1 MTQLI
6 RVSDLSKRFTLHTQG
21 SVTLSVLDG
30 ISINVNAGECLHLDG
45 PSGCGKSTLLR
56 CLFGNYVITGG
67 EVMIRHFDRWID
79 LATAGPREILEMRR
93 HTLGYVSQFLRVVPR
108 VPTID
113 IVSEPLLFSGAWPE
127 EGRRRAAALLARL
140 RIPERLWSV
149 APATFSGGEQQ
160 RINIARGL
168 IAELPILLLDEPTA
182 ALDAANRST
191 VIELITEAKARGT
204 AMVMI
209 CHDQDVVEAVADR
222 VFEIPSPRR
231 AA

>member
-6 RVSDLSKRFTLHTQG
+6 RVTDLSKRFTLHTQG

-30 ISINVNAGECLHLDG
+30 ISFNVNAGECLHLYG

-56 CLFGNYVITGG
+56 CLFGNYVVTGG

-79 LATAGPREILEMRR
+79 LAAAGPREILEMRR

-140 RIPERLWSV
+140 HIPERLWSV

-168 IAELPILLLDEPTA
+168 IAGHPILLLDEPTA

-191 VIELITEAKARGT
+191 VIELITEAKAHGT

-209 CHDQDVVEAVADR
+209 CHDQDVADAVVDR
-222 VFEIPSPRR
+222 VFEFPSPRR